1 MLAAVRALSARGRDP
16 YRGRADK
23 VGGANRSQP
32 LTIPGEM
39 HVDLEDVRH
48 LELRYSRAHPHKID
62 LSVEYVDGRIKV
74 FEVDRYLIERLLEQ
88 LEDREAR

>member
-1 MLAAVRALSARGRDP
+1 MSGPRTGP
-16 YRGRADK
+16 G
-23 VGGANRSQP
+23 
-32 LTIPGEM
+32 IPREPP
-39 HVDLEDVRH
+39 VSLEEVRH

-62 LSVEYVDGRIKV
+62 LSVEYVDGRTKV